1 MQITIEIK
9 DDSIGDKI
17 LWFLNNLKDKGIE
30 IVHSQDGST
39 SKKQENK
46 KDDEDK
52 FSDEY
57 IEKNWLDIIRQAHV
71 PEDYENSEQY
81 IEDRVKDWEERGKI

>member
-1 MQITIEIK
+1 MQLIIDIKNESIAEKIKTILNVFK
-9 DDSIGDKI
+9 DDGVKI
-17 LWFLNNLKDKGIE
+17 LETKNQKPKTNL
-30 IVHSQDGST
+30 T
-39 SKKQENK
+39 
-46 KDDEDK
+46 
-52 FSDEY
+52 DEY